1 MTDFLLPSE
10 ASGPDPRGASTD
22 EDPGYVPGVEYDRW
36 GRYRLPAPDGDPAE
50 LQYQH
55 PGAGIGC
62 NQCGPRHTST
72 RRMR

>member
-50 LQYQH
+50 LQS
-55 PGAGIGC
+55 GR
-62 NQCGPRHTST
+62 RH
-72 RRMR
+72 RMQSVWPSPHEH